1 MDQVY
6 QTYIHIAANA
16 PRSFDRN
23 DAETLHSGG
32 ERSKSD
38 PELTRKMIMPRH
50 MEDHIFGN
58 KAAIAPKKM
67 KLSEKEQPGPDCVAT
82 TSRNRVTTFL
92 QEQQCPSFMLKCNMF
107 KSPVPREAPIPRSG
121 QELLEDHHPLKQ
133 PVKALLKHSNGHPS
147 VFVSNHPV
155 PDHRAIRPLAAQLFP
170 RPPPIATPPRSSSVT
185 SPDQEESDANKGFER
200 FLSLLNSGVNIELL
214 SKIVND
220 DSEDLHSEDGSVN
233 IKPNDVEAAGGEG
246 EGESAGTS
254 QEVSPVP
261 QRRPMDNFPLEQSRD
276 DTLRVTLDQVISI
289 DGKLVRPGIERRF
302 PYFALIRHRLYRVSC
317 DTQTGE
323 EITQLLVPK
332 SRRKMIFKAAHFNP
346 MADHLGYDKTLNR
359 VLALFYWPRI
369 RADMRRWCAA
379 CSDCHQVNPAA
390 SRAPLRPL
398 PLIEV
403 PFERIGMDLVG
414 PFDPSTQGYRFALV
428 LVDCATRYPEAV
440 PLRSI
445 SAKSVAQAL
454 FQVISRV
461 GIPKEILTDQDTSFM
476 SHTLKELYGLLG
488 IKSIR
493 TSVCHLQT
501 DGLVERLNRTL
512 KSIIRKFVL
521 KDKPNWHKWLD
532 PLFFAVREVPQ
543 SSTGFSPFELLFV
556 RKPRGVLDLVK
567 ESWEEGLSPSKNEIQ
582 YVMDLRAKL
591 HTLGHLSHNNLLQ
604 AQKRQQSLYNR
615 GTQLRQFSPGEKV
628 FVLLPTSSSKL
639 LTEWQGPFVVSRQVG
654 DVDYEVRRC
663 GRGLATQIYHLNLL
677 KKWKEAEPVSMVT
690 AIAES
695 EELGPEVPPSPKP
708 FPLLCDNHL
717 TPSQRADVATLPQ
730 RFADVFSPMP
740 GHTNLTQHHIETSPG
755 VTVKS
760 RPYRLPEHKRKV
772 VGEELKGVLDVPIG
786 SENHVCN
793 NYTLIPEGTER
804 STYEQSSCET
814 HSLSDD
820 DKNRKDRQK
829 CSLSLSDRSNFPPA
843 IENQKEKEKPAEV
856 DARCELLQNILNTV
870 GLNLETEEL
879 SKLTERTEERLYG
892 KRNERSPVGTSIV
905 EHDSTSSSHSPSRM
919 QISNSR
925 NSMDHHREKSFSECS
940 DSRKSRE
947 ELSLF
952 SYQDDAPVQRISGN
966 NQDLQTFDET
976 HHAHSSQECNTVSG
990 YSLPEHSQFNAS
1002 FNGDNNSC
1010 WTHAHGSGSM
1020 FSLPYSLYTDHSH
1033 PLIASADS
1041 ELRHYNYH
1049 SHEHVY
1055 KNPDLSLSE
1064 CQFGSNTGPGCLQTV
1079 ELSRHSAKRKAK
1091 KNKKKKK
1098 KNKIHLSRRSS
1109 GRILKPIKLTSDLP
1123 KMMEPPHGTKHQ
1135 EVDHPRNGKQPPTE
1149 EEIKQNWKKK
1159 VGTMFIFIFT
1169 LDHSALFP
1177 IKTSNIQY
1185 YVDVATEEEPTT
1197 CQYDDAYV
1205 AVTVTKMGDEER
1217 LVCCFL

>member
-32 ERSKSD
+32 ERLKSD
-38 PELTRKMIMPRH
+38 PELTRKGIMLRH
-50 MEDHIFGN
+50 IEEHLFERN
-58 KAAIAPKKM
+58 AAIAPKKM

-82 TSRNRVTTFL
+82 TLRNRVTTFL
-92 QEQQCPSFMLKCNMF
+92 QEQQCPSFVLKCNMF
-107 KSPVPREAPIPRSG
+107 KPPVAREAPIPRSD
-121 QELLEDHHPLKQ
+121 QELLEDHHPLKRR
-133 PVKALLKHSNGHPS
+133 VKALLKHINGHPS

-155 PDHRAIRPLAAQLFP
+155 PDHTAIRPLAAQLFP
-170 RPPPIATPPRSSSVT
+170 RPPPIATPPPSSSVT
-185 SPDQEESDANKGFER
+185 LPDQEESDTNKGFEC

-220 DSEDLHSEDGSVN
+220 DSEDLHSDDGSMN
-233 IKPNDVEAAGGEG
+233 IKPNDVDAAGGEG

-261 QRRPMDNFPLEQSRD
+261 QRRPMDDFPLEQSRD
-276 DTLRVTLDQVISI
+276 DTLRATWDQVISI
-289 DGKLVRPGIERRF
+289 DGQLVRPGIERHF
-302 PYFALIRHRLYRVSC
+302 PHFALIRDRLYRVSR

-332 SRRKMIFKAAHFNP
+332 NRREMIFQAAHFNP
-346 MADHLGYDKTLNR
+346 MADHLGYNKTLNR
-359 VLALFYWPRI
+359 VMARFYWPCI
-369 RADMRRWCAA
+369 RADVRRWCAA
-379 CSDCHQVNPAA
+379 CPDCQQVNSAA
-390 SRAPLRPL
+390 SRVPLRPL
-398 PLIEV
+398 PLKEV
-403 PFERIGMDLVG
+403 PFERIVLDLVG
-414 PFDPSTQGYRFALV
+414 PFDPKTQEYNFALV
-428 LVDCATRYPEAV
+428 LVDYATHYPEAV

-461 GIPKEILTDQDTSFM
+461 GIPKKILTDQKMSFM
-476 SHTLKELYGLLG
+476 SDTLKELYGLLG

-493 TSVCHLQT
+493 TSVCRPQT
-501 DGLVERLNRTL
+501 DSLIEQLNRTL
-512 KSIIRKFVL
+512 KSIILKFVH

-532 PLFFAVREVPQ
+532 PLLFAVREVPQ
-543 SSTGFSPFELLFV
+543 SSTGFSPFEMLFV

-567 ESWEEGLSPSKNEIQ
+567 ESWEEGPSPSKKEIQ

-591 HTLGHLSHNNLLQ
+591 HTLEHLSRKNLLR
-604 AQKRQQSLYNR
+604 AQEHQHHLYNR

-628 FVLLPTSSSKL
+628 LVLLPTSSSKL
-639 LTEWQGPFVVSRQVG
+639 LAEWQGPFVVSRQVG
-654 DVDYEVRRC
+654 DVDYEVRQC

-677 KKWKEAEPVSMVT
+677 KRWREAEPFSMVT

-695 EELGPEVPPSPKP
+695 EELGPEVPPS
-708 FPLLCDNHL
+708 PLLCDNHL

-730 RFADVFSPMP
+730 RFADVFSPLP

-760 RPYRLPEHKRKV
+760 RPYRLPEHKGKV

-786 SENHVCN
+786 SENRECN
-793 NYTLIPEGTER
+793 NYTLIPVGTER

-820 DKNRKDRQK
+820 NKNRKDRQK
-829 CSLSLSDRSNFPPA
+829 CSLSLSDRSESPPT
-843 IENQKEKEKPAEV
+843 IENKKEKEKPAEV
-856 DARCELLQNILNTV
+856 DGRCELLQNILKTL

-879 SKLTERTEERLYG
+879 SKLTDRTQERLYG
-892 KRNERSPVGTSIV
+892 KRNERSPVAPSIV

-925 NSMDHHREKSFSECS
+925 NSMDHHSEKSLSECS

-952 SYQDDAPVQRISGN
+952 SYQDNAPLRRIAGN

-976 HHAHSSQECNTVSG
+976 HQAHSSQECNTVSG

-1010 WTHAHGSGSM
+1010 WTHAHGSSSM

-1033 PLIASADS
+1033 LSIASADS
-1041 ELRHYNYH
+1041 ELSHYIYH

-1079 ELSRHSAKRKAK
+1079 ELSRHSGEFQAK
-1091 KNKKKKK
+1091 KKEK
-1098 KNKIHLSRRSS
+1098 LQE
-1109 GRILKPIKLTSDLP
+1109 ILKQTKLTSDLP
-1123 KMMEPPHGTKHQ
+1123 KMKEPPHGTKHQ
-1135 EVDHPRNGKQPPTE
+1135 EVDHPRKAKQPPTE
-1149 EEIKQNWKKK
+1149 EEIKAKLRKK
-1159 VGTMFIFIFT
+1159 
-1169 LDHSALFP
+1169 L
-1177 IKTSNIQY
+1177 
-1185 YVDVATEEEPTT
+1185 EEFNQKNKPHTIP
-1197 CQYDDAYV
+1197 
-1205 AVTVTKMGDEER
+1205 KS
-1217 LVCCFL
+1217 

>member
-1 MDQVY
+1 MDPRNTIPVY
-6 QTYIHIAANA
+6 QTHIDYTAANA
-16 PRSFDRN
+16 SHSFDSN

-50 MEDHIFGN
+50 MEEHIFGK

-92 QEQQCPSFMLKCNMF
+92 QQQQCPSFVLKCNMF
-107 KSPVPREAPIPRSG
+107 KPPVAREAPIRRSD
-121 QELLEDHHPLKQ
+121 QELLEDHHPLKR
-133 PVKALLKHSNGHPS
+133 PVKALLKHSSGHPS
-147 VFVSNHPV
+147 VFLSNHPV
-155 PDHRAIRPLAAQLFP
+155 PDHTAIRPLAAQLFP

-220 DSEDLHSEDGSVN
+220 DREDLNSEDGSVN
-233 IKPNDVEAAGGEG
+233 VKPDDVDAARGEG
-246 EGESAGTS
+246 KGESAGTS

-261 QRRPMDNFPLEQSRD
+261 QRRPMDDFPLEQSRD
-276 DTLRVTLDQVISI
+276 DTLRATWDQVISI
-289 DGKLVRPGIERRF
+289 DGQLVRPGIERCF
-302 PYFALIRHRLYRVSC
+302 PHFASIRQRLYRVSR

-332 SRRKMIFKAAHFNP
+332 SRRKMIFQAAHFNP
-346 MADHLGYDKTLNR
+346 MADHMGYNKTLNR
-359 VLALFYWPRI
+359 VMAHFYWPCI
-369 RADMRRWCAA
+369 RADVRRWCAA
-379 CSDCHQVNPAA
+379 CRDCQQVDSAA
-390 SRAPLRPL
+390 SRAPLQPL
-398 PLIEV
+398 PLMEV

-440 PLRSI
+440 PLHSI

-461 GIPKEILTDQDTSFM
+461 GIPKEILTDQETSFM

-501 DGLVERLNRTL
+501 DGLVERLNTIL
-512 KSIIRKFVL
+512 KSIIRKFVH

-532 PLFFAVREVPQ
+532 SLLFAVREVPQ

-567 ESWEEGLSPSKNEIQ
+567 ESWEEGPSPSKKEIQ

-615 GTQLRQFSPGEKV
+615 GTQLRQFLPGEKV

-639 LTEWQGPFVVSRQVG
+639 LAEWQGPFVVSRKVG
-654 DVDYEVRRC
+654 DLDYEVRRC
-663 GRGLATQIYHLNLL
+663 GRGLATQIYHINLL
-677 KKWKEAEPVSMVT
+677 KRWREAEPISMVT

-695 EELGPEVPPSPKP
+695 KELGPEVPPSPQP
-708 FPLLCDNHL
+708 FPLRCDHL
-717 TPSQRADVATLPQ
+717 TPLQRADVATLPQ
-730 RFADVFSPMP
+730 RFADVFSPLP
-740 GHTNLTQHHIETSPG
+740 SRTNLTQHHIEASPG
-755 VTVKS
+755 VTVRS
-760 RPYRLPEHKRKV
+760 LPYRLPEHKHKV
-772 VGEELKGVLDVPIG
+772 VGEELKGVLDFPIG

-814 HSLSDD
+814 NSLSDD

-829 CSLSLSDRSNFPPA
+829 CSLSLRDRSKSPPT
-843 IENQKEKEKPAEV
+843 IENKKEKEKAAEV
-856 DARCELLQNILNTV
+856 DGRCELLQNILNTL

-892 KRNERSPVGTSIV
+892 KRKERSPVVTSIV

-925 NSMDHHREKSFSECS
+925 NFMDHHRERSFSECS

-952 SYQDDAPVQRISGN
+952 SYQDAAPVQRIAGN

-976 HHAHSSQECNTVSG
+976 HHAHSSQEYNTVSG
-990 YSLPEHSQFNAS
+990 YSFPEHSQFNAS
-1002 FNGDNNSC
+1002 FNGDNSSC
-1010 WTHAHGSGSM
+1010 WTHAHGSSSM

-1033 PLIASADS
+1033 PSIASADS
-1041 ELRHYNYH
+1041 ELRHYIYN

-1055 KNPDLSLSE
+1055 NNPDLSLSE
-1064 CQFGSNTGPGCLQTV
+1064 CQFGSKTGPGCLQTV
-1079 ELSRHSAKRKAK
+1079 KLSRHCGKLKA
-1091 KNKKKKK
+1091 KKKK
-1098 KNKIHLSRRSS
+1098 KNKKKIQLSRRSS

-1123 KMMEPPHGTKHQ
+1123 KMMESPHDTKHQ
-1135 EVDHPRNGKQPPTE
+1135 EVDHPRKGKQPPTE

-1159 VGTMFIFIFT
+1159 LEEFNQKNKS
-1169 LDHSALFP
+1169 H
-1177 IKTSNIQY
+1177 TS
-1185 YVDVATEEEPTT
+1185 P
-1197 CQYDDAYV
+1197 
-1205 AVTVTKMGDEER
+1205 KS
-1217 LVCCFL
+1217 